1 MTKKVQ
7 VVINLG
13 TAFNLSA
20 RQVGELLYRLINV
33 GMEDAQQ
40 VIEDEE
46 GDVAGAE
53 MAASLDITS
62 IVACPVHPEGS
73 ESDQVVPLSATAM
86 NRCLVIVSGGVADY
100 VHDEGVEVELFD
112 WDNYR
117 AETAEGRAEMHVP
130 AHFVDLAQPAGVPV
144 QRSAL
149 T

>member
-1 MTKKVQ
+1 MSKKVTLRID
-7 VVINLG
+7 VDTHL
-13 TAFNLSA
+13 NLSA
-20 RQVGELLYRLINV
+20 RQVGELVYRLINA
-33 GMEDAQQ
+33 GLEDAQQ
-40 VIEDEE
+40 TIETNE

-62 IVACPVHPEGS
+62 IVACPVHPEDGD
-73 ESDQVVPLSATAM
+73 SDQVVPLSATAM

-100 VHDEGVEVELFD
+100 VHDEGVDVELFD

-130 AHFVDLAQPAGVPV
+130 AHFVDLAQTAGVPV

>member
-1 MTKKVQ
+1 MSKKVTLRID
-7 VVINLG
+7 VDTHL
-13 TAFNLSA
+13 NLSA
-20 RQVGELLYRLINV
+20 RQVGELVYRLINA
-33 GMEDAQQ
+33 GLEGARKT
-40 VIEDEE
+40 IETNQ
-46 GDVAGAE
+46 GDVVGAE
-53 MAASLDITS
+53 MAASLDFMS
-62 IVACPVHPEGS
+62 IVACPVHPAAG
-73 ESDQVVPLSATAM
+73 ESDQVVQLSTPAM

-149 T
+149 P

>member
-1 MTKKVQ
+1 MSKKVTLRID
-7 VVINLG
+7 VDTHL
-13 TAFNLSA
+13 NLSA
-20 RQVGELLYRLINV
+20 RQVGELVYRLINA
-33 GMEDAQQ
+33 GLEGARKT
-40 VIEDEE
+40 IETNQ
-46 GDVAGAE
+46 GDVVGAE
-53 MAASLDITS
+53 MAASLDFMS
-62 IVACPVHPEGS
+62 IVACPVHPEAG
-73 ESDQVVPLSATAM
+73 ESDQVVPLSATAV

-149 T
+149 P

>member
-62 IVACPVHPEGS
+62 IVACPVHPEDGD
-73 ESDQVVPLSATAM
+73 SDQVVPLSATAM

-117 AETAEGRAEMHVP
+117 AETAEGRVEMHVP

-144 QRSAL
+144 QQSAL
-149 T
+149 S

>member
-62 IVACPVHPEGS
+62 IVACPVHPEDGD
-73 ESDQVVPLSATAM
+73 SDQGVPLSATAM

-130 AHFVDLAQPAGVPV
+130 AHFADLAQPAGVPV

-149 T
+149 S

>member
-1 MTKKVQ
+1 MSKKVTLR
-7 VVINLG
+7 IDIETGL
-13 TAFNLSA
+13 NLSA
-20 RQVGELLYRLINV
+20 RQVGELVYQLINT
-33 GMEDAQQ
+33 GLEDARKT
-40 VIEDEE
+40 IETNE
-46 GDVAGAE
+46 GDVVAAE
-53 MAASLDITS
+53 MATLLDFTS
-62 IVACPVHPEGS
+62 IVACPVHPEAG
-73 ESDQVVPLSATAM
+73 ESDQCVPLSTPAM

-149 T
+149 L

>member
-1 MTKKVQ
+1 MSKHVTLR
-7 VVINLG
+7 IDADTHL
-13 TAFNLSA
+13 NLSA
-20 RQVGELLYRLINV
+20 RQVGDLVYRLISAGLDDARKTVERNEGNV
-33 GMEDAQQ
+33 VE
-40 VIEDEE
+40 
-46 GDVAGAE
+46 AE
-53 MAASLDITS
+53 MATSLNFTS
-62 IVACPVHPEGS
+62 IVACPVHPAAGD
-73 ESDQVVPLSATAM
+73 SDQGVPLSATAM

-130 AHFVDLAQPAGVPV
+130 AHFVDLAQSAGVPV